1 MRHIADKGL
10 NLIKAFESFRAKKY
24 ICAGGY
30 PTVGYGHV
38 IRPGET
44 FTTLSESEA
53 SDLLAKD
60 VGVAERA
67 VLRLIK
73 VPLSYGQ
80 FDALVSFTFNLGSG
94 ALQRSTLRSKVNRG
108 EYIEASGVFGKY
120 IFAGGKKRKGLV
132 RRREAERLLFL
143 S

>member
-1 MRHIADKGL
+1 MRHITDKGL
-10 NLIKAFESFRAKKY
+10 NLIKVFESFRATKY

-30 PTVGYGHV
+30 PTNGYGHV
-38 IRPGET
+38 IRHGET

-60 VGVAERA
+60 VGVAEGA

-73 VPLSYGQ
+73 VPLSDGQ

-94 ALQRSTLRSKVNRG
+94 SLQRSTLRSKINRG
-108 EYIEASGVFGKY
+108 EYLEASEEFGKWCR
-120 IFAGGKKRKGLV
+120 AGGKKLKGLV